1 MTRSIL
7 IYSWDDWTS
16 HQYFCNIGRD
26 KVVLMT
32 QVEKYFRKE
41 SFRYKRRSRYPMS
54 LFSVAC
60 ALTLLAGLANPVAA
74 QDAAPTAPPKGQ
86 TPVVPQVPGAA
97 NPQQPN
103 SPPPV
108 RELTPAEINALQ
120 TLMTDRAAGTV
131 LTPANSQA
139 LRSRIIDTQGALK
152 PPNVVESIAPRPRKI
167 EIDPQVLLS
176 RPQTLQLALGVVTP
190 VTFLDSSGRP
200 WPVETVAFDP
210 RMLAQDGAGCGSP
223 PPSGPVV
230 GAGER
235 PTTIT
240 LMPCRINTYGNV
252 SIKLEGY
259 PLPLVLMTRS
269 GNSGSVDLPVTI
281 RVMGRSPNAPIV
293 PAEAEAAYT
302 PPPGSYGSSARRRG
316 KEGKNPGRMLPDRV
330 LDSFG
335 AGVTPVN
342 AQRVDVNDPSV
353 SAWILDGRLYL
364 RGTITVINPAQD
376 AFAETVG
383 GMKVWRFDH
392 PVSRVLVVDQSGVE
406 RDLTVTF

>member
-1 MTRSIL
+1 
-7 IYSWDDWTS
+7 
-16 HQYFCNIGRD
+16 
-26 KVVLMT
+26 MT
-32 QVEKYFRKE
+32 QVEQYIRRE
-41 SFRYKRRSRYPMS
+41 SFRYKQCSRYPGS
-54 LFSVAC
+54 LFAVAC
-60 ALTLLAGLANPVAA
+60 GLTVLACSPNPVVA
-74 QDAAPTAPPKGQ
+74 QNVAPVAPPKVQ
-86 TPVVPQVPGAA
+86 TQVAPQVPAA
-97 NPQQPN
+97 ATPPQTSPPQTS
-103 SPPPV
+103 SPPPA

-131 LTPANSQA
+131 LTPANSEA

-152 PPNVVESIAPRPRKI
+152 PPNMVEGITPRPRKI

-223 PPSGPVV
+223 PPAGPVV

-281 RVMGRSPNAPIV
+281 RVMGRSPNAPIL
-293 PAEAEAAYT
+293 PGEAEAAYT
-302 PPPGSYGSSARRRG
+302 PPSSYGSAARRRRN
-316 KEGKNPGRMLPDRV
+316 EGTSSGRMLPDRV
-330 LDSFG
+330 LDSIG

-342 AQRVDVNDPSV
+342 ARRVDVNDPTV

-376 AFAETVG
+376 AFAESVG